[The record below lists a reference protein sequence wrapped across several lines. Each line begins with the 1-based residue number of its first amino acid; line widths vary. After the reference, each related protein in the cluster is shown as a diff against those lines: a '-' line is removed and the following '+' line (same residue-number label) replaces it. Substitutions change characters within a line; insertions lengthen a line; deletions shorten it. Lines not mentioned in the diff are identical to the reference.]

1 MQRDLKRWQAYE
13 TRAEMSWV
21 GVEKGVEVGRKR
33 LEKSVRAGT
42 KRSEKGVG
50 VDEDEGGDMQDG
62 MRGSGSDVWGRL
74 LFL

>member
-1 MQRDLKRWQAYE
+1 
-13 TRAEMSWV
+13 MSWD

-33 LEKSVRAGT
+33 WEKCVGAGT

-50 VDEDEGGDMQDG
+50 VGEEEGGNMQDG

-74 LFL
+74 PFS